1 MDEQNTS
8 AEPVVTPTQPMAP
21 AMEQTA
27 QTEAV
32 AEVTQA
38 TPETPTAQ
46 LPPTEP
52 FANPASAGGG
62 QTQPTQNVSAE
73 ATQSP
78 STPAPAQPEPASH
91 PASNPTGS
99 VHLLD
104 FSEETSKGLAD
115 QPHSEMGSPSRS
127 SPVQAPV
134 IVVQNRIKDFFA
146 KAAQA
151 IQFRKQRKLTKIMGL
166 FLKKTHITNDEVE
179 KLLHVS
185 DATATRYLSQLEK
198 QGKIKQSGKTGK
210 GVTYIKI

>member
-8 AEPVVTPTQPMAP
+8 TEPVVATPEPKAP
-21 AMEQTA
+21 AVEQTA
-27 QTEAV
+27 QTEAT
-32 AEVTQA
+32 AEVPPTV
-38 TPETPTAQ
+38 PETLTAQ

-52 FANPASAGGG
+52 FADPASAGGG
-62 QTQPTQNVSAE
+62 EVTQSIGGAE
-73 ATQSP
+73 AMQLP
-78 STPAPAQPEPASH
+78 STPAPAQSEPASQPLPV
-91 PASNPTGS
+91 PA
-99 VHLLD
+99 
-104 FSEETSKGLAD
+104 
-115 QPHSEMGSPSRS
+115 
-127 SPVQAPV
+127 QAPV

-151 IQFRKQRKLTKIMGL
+151 IQFRKQKKLTKIMGL
-166 FLKKTHITNDEVE
+166 FPKKTHITNDEVE

>member
-8 AEPVVTPTQPMAP
+8 TEPVVTPTEPTTP
-21 AMEQTA
+21 AVEQTA

-46 LPPTEP
+46 LPPNEP
-52 FANPASAGGG
+52 FADPASAGGG
-62 QTQPTQNVSAE
+62 EVTQSIGGAE

-78 STPAPAQPEPASH
+78 STQAPAEPEPASM
-91 PASNPTGS
+91 PAQT
-99 VHLLD
+99 
-104 FSEETSKGLAD
+104 
-115 QPHSEMGSPSRS
+115 
-127 SPVQAPV
+127 PV
-134 IVVQNRIKDFFA
+134 IVIQQNRIKDFFA

-151 IQFRKQRKLTKIMGL
+151 IQFRKQKKLTKIMTL

>member
-1 MDEQNTS
+1 M
-8 AEPVVTPTQPMAP
+8 
-21 AMEQTA
+21 
-27 QTEAV
+27 
-32 AEVTQA
+32 
-38 TPETPTAQ
+38 Q
-46 LPPTEP
+46 LP
-52 FANPASAGGG
+52 SM
-62 QTQPTQNVSAE
+62 
-73 ATQSP
+73 
-78 STPAPAQPEPASH
+78 PAPAAPELASQ

-127 SPVQAPV
+127 SPAQAPV

-151 IQFRKQRKLTKIMGL
+151 IQFRKQKKLTKIMTL

-198 QGKIKQSGKTGK
+198 QGKIKQSAKTGK
-210 GVTYIKI
+210 GVTYTKL